1 MGVILRTRR
10 VDVVRVKLTFSQSD
24 LRCCRIR
31 LSFSGVCSR
40 IESELNEIDSG
51 INSLVDAGHLR
62 RIAALRMLHVR
73 DEEWFLEPISGD
85 IYVNVRPDDKILPT
99 WEKVDIFAPT
109 VAEESKDIRVA
120 GLKIIPTGEINSQ
133 TATGLQWL
141 LSILVEQGKLE
152 IIPPT
157 TSLNQGSSGNAETW
171 YREYATGD
179 VYRLIERDR
188 LDRSFWELL
197 SPSRGR

>member
-1 MGVILRTRR
+1 MKSTAASVTNDIDIRKYEDW
-10 VDVVRVKLTFSQSD
+10 VTFEK
-24 LRCCRIR
+24 R
-31 LSFSGVCSR
+31 
-40 IESELNEIDSG
+40 

-62 RIAALRMLHVR
+62 RIAALRTLHVR

-85 IYVNVRPDDKILPT
+85 VYVYVRPDDKILPT

-133 TATGLQWL
+133 TAIGLRWV
-141 LSILVEQGKLE
+141 LSILVKEGKLE
-152 IIPPT
+152 IIPTTTT
-157 TSLNQGSSGNAETW
+157 TSLNQESSGNAETW
-171 YREYATGD
+171 YREFATGD